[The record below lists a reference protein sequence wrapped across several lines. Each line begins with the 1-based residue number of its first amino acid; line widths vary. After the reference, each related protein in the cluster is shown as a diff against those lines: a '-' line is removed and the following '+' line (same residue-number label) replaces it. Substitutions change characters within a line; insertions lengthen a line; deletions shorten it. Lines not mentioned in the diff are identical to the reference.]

1 MSTYSVCACIDM
13 DAFRHNIKEIR
24 KHIQN
29 NAGFMGVVKANAYGH
44 GAVCVGRCLEAEGA
58 DWLAVACVDEGIELR
73 KAGIGL
79 PILVLGYTAPEQ
91 YEAMI
96 HYQITPAI
104 FSYKTAC
111 LLSETAKK
119 FHRTVNIHIKLDTG
133 MSRIGFLPGEES
145 VREILNISR
154 LEGIRIEG
162 MFTHFACA
170 DMEGEPWKAVTEK
183 QFAAYEMMEKRL
195 LEEGLHIPLCHCAN
209 SAGIIA
215 LPHTHKD
222 MVRAGIILYGMY
234 PSDEVPEDVLDLRPV
249 MSLKSHIT
257 YIKHLPEGCGIGY
270 GHTYVTRRETV
281 VATVPV
287 GYGDG
292 YPRQLSNKGCVLIR
306 GKRAPIIG
314 RVCMDQFM
322 VDVTDIPDVCE
333 DDLVTLIGE
342 DHGQVLTAQEVGTM
356 AGSFNYEL
364 VCDVGRRVPRVYYE
378 GGRAVKT
385 VSYL

>member
-1 MSTYSVCACIDM
+1 MSTYRVCACIDL
-13 DAFRHNIKEIR
+13 DAFRHNIREIR

-44 GAVCVGRCLEAEGA
+44 GAVCLGRCLEEEGA

-79 PILVLGYTAPEQ
+79 PILVLGYTSPGQ
-91 YEAMI
+91 YEDMI
-96 HYQITPAI
+96 QYGITPAI
-104 FSYKTAC
+104 FSYKTAW

-119 FHRTVNIHIKLDTG
+119 LHRTVNIHIKLDTG

-145 VREILNISR
+145 VREILKISR

-170 DMEGEPWKAVTEK
+170 DMEGEAWKTVTEK

-195 LEEGLHIPLCHCAN
+195 LEEGLKISLRHCAN
-209 SAGIIA
+209 SAGIIE

-234 PSDEVPEDVLDLRPV
+234 PSDEVPWDVLDLRPV

-257 YIKHLPEGCGIGY
+257 YIKTLPKDCGIGY
-270 GHTYVTRRETV
+270 GHTYVTDRKTV
-281 VATVPV
+281 VATIPV

-306 GKRAPIIG
+306 GQRAPIIG

-333 DDLVTLIGE
+333 DDPVTLIGE
-342 DHGQVLTAQEVGTM
+342 DGTQALTAQEVGAM
-356 AGSFNYEL
+356 AGSFNYEF